1 MTTAYR
7 RQFDIPKRKAKR
19 LKETPVEEQPP
30 RPVLGYMLAAVLL
43 IAALALPLL
52 CAAMT
57 IMESW

>member
-1 MTTAYR
+1 M
-7 RQFDIPKRKAKR
+7 Q
-19 LKETPVEEQPP
+19 EQQP
-30 RPVLGYMLAAVLL
+30 RPVLGYMLVAVLV

>member
-1 MTTAYR
+1 MPGRSVTR
-7 RQFDIPKRKAKR
+7 SLHSFGHPKPS
-19 LKETPVEEQPP
+19 KETPVQDQQP
-30 RPVLGYMLAAVLL
+30 RPVLGYMLAAVLV